1 MIRYCARLPLVGP
14 DSPKLIRK
22 EISSHLPQKRLS
34 GSSFD
39 ENMLIPQELMAIV
52 PALPSVPIQPL
63 LLQSEAPYGMFEHFS
78 AYPWVLETCRYPDR
92 DFLVQHLSSH
102 VIGPAER
109 YISTKRGAP

>member
-39 ENMLIPQELMAIV
+39 ENMLIRGPDPRRCRGLLRFRLRLFYKPVDANQIDRRLPMPVAYKKDLLAI
-52 PALPSVPIQPL
+52 
-63 LLQSEAPYGMFEHFS
+63 
-78 AYPWVLETCRYPDR
+78 R
-92 DFLVQHLSSH
+92 
-102 VIGPAER
+102 
-109 YISTKRGAP
+109 